1 MELGSQAV
9 KKCSQCQTPAPLDA
23 ALCEQCGRVF
33 PMQSA
38 SAMLPPPAY
47 APASSPGGQG
57 KRLLIGVCFTLV
69 ILGGGLFV
77 YNRAAGERET
87 QAVPIPAQAPNPGA
101 IQRNL
106 GANGKPAKDMKPN
119 PQFYKADTPG
129 H

>member
-47 APASSPGGQG
+47 APASPRGGQG

-69 ILGGGLFV
+69 VLGGGLFV
-77 YNRAAGERET
+77 YNRASGEHEQ
-87 QAVPIPAQAPNPGA
+87 QATPVPSQAPNPGA

-106 GANGKPAKDMKPN
+106 GSNGKTAKDMTPN
-119 PQFYKADTPG
+119 PQFYHKDAPE